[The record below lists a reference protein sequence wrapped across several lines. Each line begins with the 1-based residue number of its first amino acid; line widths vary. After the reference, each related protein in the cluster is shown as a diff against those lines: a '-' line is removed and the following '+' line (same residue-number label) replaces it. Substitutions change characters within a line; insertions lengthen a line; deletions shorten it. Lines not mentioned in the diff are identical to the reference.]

1 MHRVRRAVNGFKN
14 ITDIV
19 ITTRRPPAA
28 ARHRAPPR
36 VFTFLISPLDTT
48 VVVIPR
54 FAFRSRDAA
63 RRADGR
69 TGWRFTFTLLP

>member
-19 ITTRRPPAA
+19 ITTRRPPAG
-28 ARHRAPPR
+28 APPPCS
-36 VFTFLISPLDTT
+36 FHISPLDTT